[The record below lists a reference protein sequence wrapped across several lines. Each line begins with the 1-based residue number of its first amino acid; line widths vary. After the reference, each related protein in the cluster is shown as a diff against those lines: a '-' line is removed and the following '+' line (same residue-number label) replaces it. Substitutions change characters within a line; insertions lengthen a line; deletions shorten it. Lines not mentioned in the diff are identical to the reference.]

1 MKKVLVLLMLLLASA
16 AHAGKPVVPPKPVPK
31 PVAPP
36 KPAADRRVSEMNHA
50 KIMFTSGDRP
60 YAAEVKLMCIGGY
73 KWAILDVTGSESSP
87 VMEQIM
93 KPGQYGP
100 TPIKCEE

>member
-36 KPAADRRVSEMNHA
+36 KPADRRIVEMNHA
-50 KIMFTSGDRP
+50 KLMFSSGDHP

-73 KWAILDVTGSESSP
+73 KWTILDVTGSDSSP

>member
-16 AHAGKPVVPPKPVPK
+16 AHAGKPVVPPKPAVQQPK
-31 PVAPP
+31 H
-36 KPAADRRVSEMNHA
+36 ADRRIVEMNHA
-50 KIMFTSGDRP
+50 KLMFSSGDRP
-60 YAAEVKLMCIGGY
+60 YSAEVKLMCIGGY
-73 KWAILDVTGSESSP
+73 KWTILDVTGSGSSP